1 MNALTPPHGEL
12 ALFLQ
17 KHVLSVSKR
26 AQGHMMDGG
35 LEGSCGE
42 PGEEQSYEGIQS
54 EGGGDSVFYICV
66 LICSFRKTAAAIKFA
81 LPAGLNG

>member
-1 MNALTPPHGEL
+1 MNAFIPVRGEL

-17 KHVLSVSKR
+17 KHVLFVSKR
-26 AQGHMMDGG
+26 AQVHMMDGE

-54 EGGGDSVFYICV
+54 EGGGDSVFYI
-66 LICSFRKTAAAIKFA
+66 
-81 LPAGLNG
+81 

>member
-1 MNALTPPHGEL
+1 MNALIPPHGEL

-17 KHVLSVSKR
+17 KHILFVSKR
-26 AQGHMMDGG
+26 AQGHMMDGE